1 MNTKSPTSHLLTGLA
16 FFAAFLP
23 LTFIFSSDSSRMLMD
38 TSYSYVVWVVQ
49 AIALLL
55 LLLYKIKAERKQ
67 LIAMTILFFLIPFAF
82 SFNDNEVS
90 FLILKHYTSSILSW
104 VIGIVLLS
112 KLLFDTTFKSSH

>member
-1 MNTKSPTSHLLTGLA
+1 
-16 FFAAFLP
+16 
-23 LTFIFSSDSSRMLMD
+23 MD

-49 AIALLL
+49 AIALFL

>member
-1 MNTKSPTSHLLTGLA
+1 MNTKSSTSRLLTGLA
-16 FFAAFLP
+16 FFTAFLP
-23 LTFIFSSDSSRMLMD
+23 LTFIFSSDSVQMWLD
-38 TSYSYVVWVVQ
+38 TSYNYIVWVVQ

-112 KLLFDTTFKSSH
+112 KLLFGTNFKPSH

>member
-1 MNTKSPTSHLLTGLA
+1 MNTKIPASRLLTGLA
-16 FFAAFLP
+16 FFVAFLP

-49 AIALLL
+49 AIALFL

>member
-1 MNTKSPTSHLLTGLA
+1 MNTKSSTSRLLTGLA
-16 FFAAFLP
+16 FFTAFLP
-23 LTFIFSSDSSRMLMD
+23 LTFIFSSDSVQMWLD
-38 TSYSYVVWVVQ
+38 TSYNYIVWVVQ
-49 AIALLL
+49 AIVLLL
-55 LLLYKIKAERKQ
+55 LLLNKIKPERKQ
-67 LIAMTILFFLIPFAF
+67 LIALAILFFLVPFVF